1 MNQFAWSV
9 FSGVVVYV
17 FWIQMCYL
25 ILEKKTIV
33 GRMWSDFNSIWCK
46 AILEERKI
54 KVSFST
60 TGKYIFVVFG
70 IAAIQWMFRC
80 NTCHTFLVSRVTDSP
95 NLEKKLLVLVTLTS
109 FAFIPLLRQLSWLNL
124 RLCQLTVIR
133 QLLANTQSLPSDHV
147 FEMFVLFETVH
158 GIYQKL

>member
-25 ILEKKTIV
+25 ILEKKRIV

-80 NTCHTFLVSRVTDSP
+80 NTCHTFLVSRVTDW
-95 NLEKKLLVLVTLTS
+95 
-109 FAFIPLLRQLSWLNL
+109 LSKFGKETFSLSYINF
-124 RLCQLTVIR
+124 LC
-133 QLLANTQSLPSDHV
+133 
-147 FEMFVLFETVH
+147 
-158 GIYQKL
+158 IYSST